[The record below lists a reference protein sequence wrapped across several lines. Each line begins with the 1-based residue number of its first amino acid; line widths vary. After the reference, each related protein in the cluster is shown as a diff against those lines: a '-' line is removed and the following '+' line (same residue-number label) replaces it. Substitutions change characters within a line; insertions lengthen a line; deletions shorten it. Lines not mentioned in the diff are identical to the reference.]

1 MYEKNKEGE
10 VTIII
15 KTNARWSSYSVLR
28 DTIHKPFHIIKDVV
42 ELSSAHLTRY
52 FSLTVNLS
60 LSHLIIL

>member
-28 DTIHKPFHIIKDVV
+28 DTIH
-42 ELSSAHLTRY
+42 
-52 FSLTVNLS
+52 
-60 LSHLIIL
+60 